1 MKPEEFAKKTAEPDN
16 EKFFTKPLLIIFVTI
31 FIDLLGF
38 GMVIP
43 LLPFFAQDFQ
53 ATPIEIGFLV
63 SSYSWMQFFFAP
75 VFGSLSDKYGRRPV
89 LFFSIIGSGI
99 GYLMIGLAGALWM
112 VFAGRILGGITGA
125 NLSTAQAYIADI
137 TTRENR
143 AKGMGLFGMA
153 FGFGFIMGPALAG
166 ILSKFGHEIPFFVA
180 AALSFANAAL
190 LYFILPESRKF
201 GEAAAEKKG
210 RVAELFDSLRDSRFA
225 VITIEYF
232 LLVTAFSMMT
242 TAFPLYTGYSFGYN
256 AEQTGYVLA
265 YVGFLAI
272 VIQGG
277 LLGRMAKRFGEA
289 NLVIV
294 GCFLLVLSFLAVPY
308 VSRESYGL
316 LGLLI
321 GAGCFSIGNS
331 ISSPALSTLASKNAG
346 EFEQGKVLGV
356 MQSSASLARAIA
368 PTITGFLLNN
378 AVNQIDDTTLKR
390 NFWTAAA
397 IMLVAMLVAVY
408 YAATHHRKIAD

>member
-1 MKPEEFAKKTAEPDN
+1 MTQADFTQKSPEPEND
-16 EKFFTKPLLIIFVTI
+16 KFFTKPLLIIFVTI

-53 ATPIEIGFLV
+53 ATPVEIGFLV
-63 SSYSWMQFFFAP
+63 ASYSWMQFLFAP
-75 VFGSLSDKYGRRPV
+75 IFGSLSDKYGRRPI
-89 LFFSIIGSGI
+89 LFFSIIGSGV

-166 ILSKFGHEIPFFVA
+166 ILSKF
-180 AALSFANAAL
+180 
-190 LYFILPESRKF
+190 ILPETRKF
-201 GEAAAEKKG
+201 GEAPTEKKG
-210 RVAELFDSLRDSRFA
+210 RFAELFDSLKDSRFA
-225 VITIEYF
+225 VITVEYF

-242 TAFPLYTGYSFGYN
+242 TAFPLYTGYSFGYD

-265 YVGFLAI
+265 YVGLLA
-272 VIQGG
+272 VIMQGG
-277 LLGRMAKRFGEA
+277 LLGRLAARFGEA
-289 NLVIV
+289 NLVIA
-294 GCFLLVLSFLAVPY
+294 GCFMLVLSFLAVPF
-308 VSRESYGL
+308 VSKESYGL
-316 LGLLI
+316 LGLLL
-321 GAGCFSIGNS
+321 GAGCFAIGNS
-331 ISSPALSTLASKNAG
+331 ISSPALSTLASKNASD
-346 EFEQGKVLGV
+346 FEQGKVLGV
-356 MQSSASLARAIA
+356 MQSAASLARAVA
-368 PTITGFLLNN
+368 PTMTGFLLNN
-378 AVNQIDDTTLKR
+378 AANQIDDTTLKR

-397 IMLVAMLVAVY
+397 IMLIAMLVAIY
-408 YAATHHRKIAD
+408 YSTTHRHKTTT

>member
-1 MKPEEFAKKTAEPDN
+1 MQTETKNN
-16 EKFFTKPLLIIFVTI
+16 EKFFTKPLLIIFITI

-43 LLPFFAQDFQ
+43 LLPFYAQDFQ
-53 ATPIEIGFLV
+53 ATPFEIGLLV
-63 SSYSWMQFFFAP
+63 SAYSWMQFFFAP
-75 VFGSLSDKYGRRPV
+75 IFGTLSDKYGRRPV

-99 GYLMIGLAGALWM
+99 GYLMIGLAGSLMM
-112 VFAGRILGGITGA
+112 VFSGRILGGITGA

-153 FGFGFIMGPALAG
+153 FGLGFIMGPALAG

-180 AALSFANAAL
+180 AVLSFANAVL

-201 GEAAAEKKG
+201 NETGTEKKG
-210 RVAELFDSLRDSRFA
+210 RIAELLESVKDSRFA
-225 VITIEYF
+225 VITLEYF
-232 LLVTAFSMMT
+232 LLVMAFSMMT

-265 YVGFLAI
+265 YVGLLA
-272 VIQGG
+272 VVMQGG
-277 LLGRMAKRFGEA
+277 LLGKLSKKFGESK
-289 NLVIV
+289 LVIV
-294 GCFLLVLSFLAVPY
+294 GCLMLAVSFLVVPF
-308 VSRESYGL
+308 VSKDSYGL
-316 LGLLI
+316 IGLVA
-321 GAGCFSIGNS
+321 GASCFAIGNS
-331 ISSPALSTLASKNAG
+331 ISSPSLNSLASKNAS

-356 MQSSASLARAIA
+356 MQSAASLARAIS
-368 PTITGFLLNN
+368 PTLTGILLNN
-378 AVNQIDDTTLKR
+378 AVNKVDDFSLKR

-397 IMLVAMLVAVY
+397 IMLIAVVVAVFY
-408 YAATHHRKIAD
+408 LFRQRKELI

>member
-1 MKPEEFAKKTAEPDN
+1 MTQADFTQKSPEPEND
-16 EKFFTKPLLIIFVTI
+16 KFFTKPLLIIFVTI

-53 ATPIEIGFLV
+53 ATPVEIGFLV
-63 SSYSWMQFFFAP
+63 ASYSWMQFLFAP
-75 VFGSLSDKYGRRPV
+75 IFGSLSDKYGRRPI
-89 LFFSIIGSGI
+89 LFFSIIGSGV

-166 ILSKFGHEIPFFVA
+166 ILSKFGHEIPFYVA

-190 LYFILPESRKF
+190 LYFILPETRKF
-201 GEAAAEKKG
+201 GEAPTEKKG
-210 RVAELFDSLRDSRFA
+210 RFAELFDSLKDSRFA
-225 VITIEYF
+225 VITVEYF

-242 TAFPLYTGYSFGYN
+242 TAFPLYTGYSFGYD

-265 YVGFLAI
+265 YVGLLA
-272 VIQGG
+272 VIMQGG
-277 LLGRMAKRFGEA
+277 LLGRLAARFGEA
-289 NLVIV
+289 NLVIA
-294 GCFLLVLSFLAVPY
+294 GCFMLVLSFLAVPF
-308 VSRESYGL
+308 VSKESYGL
-316 LGLLI
+316 LGLLL
-321 GAGCFSIGNS
+321 GAGCFAIGNS
-331 ISSPALSTLASKNAG
+331 ISSPALSTLASKNASD
-346 EFEQGKVLGV
+346 FEQGKVLGV
-356 MQSSASLARAIA
+356 MQSAASLARAVA
-368 PTITGFLLNN
+368 PTLTGFLLNN
-378 AVNQIDDTTLKR
+378 AANQIDDTTLKR

-397 IMLVAMLVAVY
+397 IMLIAMLVAIY
-408 YAATHHRKIAD
+408 YSTTHRHKTTT